1 MNIHERFKK
10 IDSLDKDKKRDD
22 LVKNSAANND
32 MMDRHGIPPKETT
45 GEFLSPAWPQKGKI
59 DFGGSCDGEALE
71 MVDHPKHYGGK
82 EDSYEAIN
90 VIEAWDLDFHCGSVV
105 KYIARHKK
113 KGHPRQDI
121 EKAIWYLQ
129 RYLDECLNG

>member
-1 MNIHERFKK
+1 
-10 IDSLDKDKKRDD
+10 
-22 LVKNSAANND
+22 
-32 MMDRHGIPPKETT
+32 
-45 GEFLSPAWPQKGKI
+45 
-59 DFGGSCDGEALE
+59 
-71 MVDHPKHYGGK
+71 MVDHPTHYGGK
-82 EDSYEAIN
+82 GDSYEAIN

-129 RYLDECLNG
+129 RYLDECLDE